1 MQPSKRYAYPRV
13 SPYIDQLRNLARRL
27 SETNQ
32 ALMVWDEI
40 AAQPSA
46 SDGPVAVSAE
56 PIKRPKLSRRAL
68 KLQLVLLL
76 ADMSRLEQ
84 EIFAAPL
91 MSSN

>member
-1 MQPSKRYAYPRV
+1 MA
-13 SPYIDQLRNLARRL
+13 PYLDQLRTLAQRL

-32 ALMVWDEI
+32 ALIVWDEI
-40 AAQPSA
+40 AAQRQQ
-46 SDGPVAVSAE
+46 PVRSRAA

-91 MSSN
+91 MSRN

>member
-1 MQPSKRYAYPRV
+1 VA
-13 SPYIDQLRNLARRL
+13 PYLDQLGNLARRL

-40 AAQPSA
+40 AAQRQLTPDA
-46 SDGPVAVSAE
+46 PNP
-56 PIKRPKLSRRAL
+56 PIKRPRLSRRAL

>member
-1 MQPSKRYAYPRV
+1 M
-13 SPYIDQLRNLARRL
+13 SPYIGQLRNLARRL

-40 AAQPSA
+40 AAQRSA
-46 SDGPVAVSAE
+46 LDTPPGSLQKHLDQPQ
-56 PIKRPKLSRRAL
+56 LSRQAL

>member
-1 MQPSKRYAYPRV
+1 MA
-13 SPYIDQLRNLARRL
+13 PYFDQLRNLAQRL
-27 SETNQ
+27 SDTNQ

-40 AAQPSA
+40 AAQRKL
-46 SDGPVAVSAE
+46 PVDTPRVHLN
-56 PIKRPKLSRRAL
+56 RPKLSRRAL

-91 MSSN
+91 MSTN